1 MKNLE
6 QSKEEQIN
14 KMKMDYSKLPHSSEY
29 YRTHPYPLE
38 EEQGGNIYGLY
49 EDHVEWEEIRKQIK
63 NETDKL

>member
-1 MKNLE
+1 
-6 QSKEEQIN
+6 
-14 KMKMDYSKLPHSSEY
+14 MKMDYSKLPHSSEY